1 MPAQEV
7 VDLSEKDQR
16 RLWEEVSLVCRAVR
30 SSFAPGLKLNIAA
43 IGNIVRIQLPVCPQ
57 LSLCMPAVWVYS
69 EGLHGASTKAA
80 GCLTE
85 VQSRVFAL

>member
-1 MPAQEV
+1 MKEV

-43 IGNIVRIQLPVCPQ
+43 IGNIVAQLHVHVTLRSPEDPSWPGPCYGAVPPKPYTPEA
-57 LSLCMPAVWVYS
+57 LEGMLTRLRPAI
-69 EGLHGASTKAA
+69 H
-80 GCLTE
+80 
-85 VQSRVFAL
+85 